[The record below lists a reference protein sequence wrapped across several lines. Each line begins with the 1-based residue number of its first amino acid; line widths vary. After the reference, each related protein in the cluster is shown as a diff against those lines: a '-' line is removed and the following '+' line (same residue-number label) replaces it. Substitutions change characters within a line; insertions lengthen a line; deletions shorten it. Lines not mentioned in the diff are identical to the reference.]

1 MDSPSTPAKA
11 RSAIV
16 HPSSIIHQTATLG
29 HEVDIGPFCV
39 VGPHVQ
45 IGDGTKLLPHVSIVG
60 HTTVGQRCTIF
71 PHATI
76 GAVAQHV
83 LWRGGDEVRVL
94 IGNDCLIREN
104 VTIHRSTHGLDR
116 PTTVGNRALIMTG
129 VHVAHDVVL
138 EDDVILV
145 TGIGLAGHVRVGK
158 NAIVGGMSAVA
169 QWAHIGEHAFV
180 AAGSVVTRNVIPF
193 SLVKGD
199 RARTLG
205 INVVGL
211 KRLDWDDAKI
221 EKLIVALPMVLGN
234 DKTGITTFLTDETV
248 RDEVHRMIDF
258 CTKSERG
265 LCLPPGAPGFIRAN
279 KL

>member
-1 MDSPSTPAKA
+1 MGNPSTPAQLRPA
-11 RSAIV
+11 VV
-16 HPSSIIHQTATLG
+16 HSSSVVHESSTLG
-29 HEVDIGPFCV
+29 HGVEVGPFCF

-45 IGDGTKLLPHVSIVG
+45 VGDGTKLLSHVSIVG
-60 HTTVGQRCTIF
+60 HSTIGQRCTIF

-83 LWRGGDEVRVL
+83 LGKGGDEARVL
-94 IGNDCLIREN
+94 IGDDCLIREN

-116 PTTVGNRALIMTG
+116 PTTVGNGALIMAG

-145 TGIGLAGHVRVGK
+145 TGVGLAGHVRVGRK
-158 NAIVGGMSAVA
+158 SIVGGLSAVV
-169 QWAHIGEHAFV
+169 QWTQIGEHAFV

-205 INVVGL
+205 VNVVGL
-211 KRLDWDDAKI
+211 KRLGWEDAKI
-221 EKLIVALPMVLGN
+221 QKLIEAIPMVLEN
-234 DKTGITTFLTDETV
+234 NEVGIAALLADGIA
-248 RDEVHRMIDF
+248 RDEVQRVVDF
-258 CTKSERG
+258 CSKSERG
-265 LCLPPGAPGFIRAN
+265 LCQPPGVPGIIRAN